1 MADANTALCLA
12 WVQEFG
18 PLLSGLRSR
27 FVASK
32 LLMKSARKAKSLH
45 TVVAPGRRDLIVCFL
60 QLLLFDQNRVE
71 MQSVG
76 ANPS

>member
-12 WVQEFG
+12 WVQELG

-32 LLMKSARKAKSLH
+32 LLMKSARKAQSLRA
-45 TVVAPGRRDLIVCFL
+45 VVAPG
-60 QLLLFDQNRVE
+60 
-71 MQSVG
+71 
-76 ANPS
+76 